1 MSKSIKVRLSRP
13 YFPRAALTASNL
25 EFWIGREPQIHRV
38 VRGLLASTD
47 THYLITGYPGVGK
60 TSFVSRVIAEWRRL
74 SALQGINRVLI
85 FNLQFVQPQSA
96 TEVVQRI
103 IGKVYFGS
111 LDGQFSPDKQL
122 AERLQLSFIQAYSKS
137 LKEVQAETTAK
148 NGGTEA
154 KLKFPTI
161 APLSESEIGVSLQR
175 AKESSRSLEIQKEY
189 NLNAAISDL
198 ESVLH
203 LLTRPESHARRK
215 LWPFWKSSE
224 VGQPRVLFVF
234 DQIDDLNN
242 VQELSNLFSIPN
254 ASFIVVGGIKL
265 KEQVASEQEKGSHA
279 LDNFQ
284 EEYLPCQWNTADK
297 ILSLLISETDMGS
310 HHFVEY
316 RDYLNFYAQGLP
328 RRIFAAIDQ
337 HIHFENDEFYLQLI
351 DSDFVQVRLCAKLHR
366 LLWKN
371 RRHILGEHIDSV
383 QYHLRDKALRGMY
396 HLANQI
402 FRVAQFDFQD
412 VSTTVTQ
419 ISDTIFH
426 TKRDKVLKNMLE
438 IFVTEGL
445 ITNVGNTYSL
455 SDDVIRLVRRIPNW
469 LKDGF
474 VDVHDLLRFD
484 TYAGAIQESV
494 VDLRETLVPLV
505 QEIERPVSEPPPTPT
520 SLGKYRI
527 VRRIGTG
534 GMGEVYLAVD
544 EVLNRP
550 VALKAIAPTFSTSE
564 NFQKRFM
571 QEARVVASLVHPN
584 IVQIYNLEQIEGRL
598 VFVSEYVEGQNL
610 EQLMK
615 QQGSLSPS
623 EAMRIGIAVAQALEV
638 AHQHAII
645 HRDVKPSNVLISKSG
660 NIKLTDFGIA
670 KLVQDLES
678 TQLTQS
684 GVLVGTPAY
693 MSPEQIEGQMVDTR
707 TDLYALGAVLYEMLT
722 GKRYLDAASPMALLY
737 KIINEQPLP
746 PSRFDQSI
754 PQALDSLIMRCLAKN
769 PKDRFSSAGDLAQ
782 ELQRILQ
789 SLDKRENKQNSQDGH
804 PLPVV
809 RL

>member
-1 MSKSIKVRLSRP
+1 MSKSIKVRLSKP

-25 EFWIGREPQIHRV
+25 EFWVGRESQTHRV

-103 IGKVYFGS
+103 MGKVYFGS
-111 LDGQFSPDKQL
+111 LDGQFSPGKQL

-148 NGGTEA
+148 NGGAEA
-154 KLKFPTI
+154 KLKF
-161 APLSESEIGVSLQR
+161 APLSESEIGVSLKR

-224 VGQPRVLFVF
+224 VSQPRVLFVF

-254 ASFIVVGGIKL
+254 ASFIVIGGIKL

-284 EEYLPCQWNTADK
+284 EEYLPCQWNAADK

-310 HHFVEY
+310 HQFVEY

-337 HIHFENDEFYLQLI
+337 HTHLEDDEFYLQLT
-351 DSDFVQVRLCAKLHR
+351 DSDFVRVRLCARLHR

-371 RRHILGEHIDSV
+371 RKRILGEHIDSV

-396 HLANQI
+396 HLADQI

-412 VSTTVTQ
+412 VSTAVTQ

-426 TKRDKVLKNMLE
+426 TKREKVLKNMLE
-438 IFVTEGL
+438 VFVTEGL
-445 ITNVGNTYSL
+445 VTNVRNTYSL
-455 SDDVIRLVRRIPNW
+455 SDDVVRLVKRIPNW

-474 VDVHDLLRFD
+474 VDAHDLLRFD
-484 TYAGAIQESV
+484 TYTGVIQESV
-494 VDLRETLVPLV
+494 VDLRGALVPLV

-527 VRRIGTG
+527 VRRIGMG

-550 VALKAIAPTFSTSE
+550 VALKVIAPTFSASE

-571 QEARVVASLVHPN
+571 QEARVVARLVHPN

-623 EAMRIGIAVAQALEV
+623 EAMRIGIAIAQALEV

-645 HRDVKPSNVLISKSG
+645 HRDVKPSNVLISESG

-670 KLVQDLES
+670 KLAQDLES
-678 TQLTQS
+678 TQLTQA
-684 GVLVGTPAY
+684 GILVGTPAY
-693 MSPEQIEGQMVDTR
+693 MSPEQIEGQIVDTR

-722 GKRYLDAASPMALLY
+722 GKRYFDAASPMTLLY

-746 PSRFDQSI
+746 PSRFNKSI
-754 PQALDSLIMRCLAKN
+754 PQALDALIMRCLAKN

-782 ELQRILQ
+782 ELQRILR
-789 SLDKRENKQNSQDGH
+789 SLDKRENKQNSQD
-804 PLPVV
+804 
-809 RL
+809 